1 MGYTHYW
8 RPQVREFNAEKFA
21 QLVDGARKIIEASGV
36 PLADV
41 NIDETGIRFNGV
53 DADSHEDFW
62 LLRDNARDFEFCKT
76 AEKPYDIVCVAIL
89 CLAHQLLG
97 DEIEISSDGGATDWE
112 DGLRLLWS
120 VFGEGDFPFD
130 EDGIRERFTESYAET
145 DVLAYRRIRADLGL
159 PAAEETTA

>member
-8 RPQVREFNAEKFA
+8 RPQTPNFNPENFA
-21 QLVDGARKIIEASGV
+21 RLVDGARKIIEAANV

-53 DADSHEDFW
+53 GADAHEDFW
-62 LLRDNARDFEFCKT
+62 LLRDNERDFQFCKT
-76 AEKPYDIVCVAIL
+76 AAKPYDIVCVAIL
-89 CLAHQLLG
+89 CLAYQLLG
-97 DEIEISSDGGATDWE
+97 DEIEISSDGGAADWE

-130 EDGIRERFTESYAET
+130 AAGIRERFVESYAET
-145 DVLAYRRIRADLGL
+145 DVQAYRRIRADLGL
-159 PAAEETTA
+159 PAGEETAA